1 MEYLARPSK
10 EPFQLL
16 DSLSS
21 IDWPASLPSASRRT
35 VAFSAAGPTH
45 FFSTGTETLAVE
57 ALVTVKPRPASPET
71 LEL

>member
-1 MEYLARPSK
+1 MGRPSK

-16 DSLSS
+16 DFDSS
-21 IDWPASLPSASRRT
+21 AESPVAFPSASRRT

-57 ALVTVKPRPASPET
+57 ALVTVKPSLASPVT